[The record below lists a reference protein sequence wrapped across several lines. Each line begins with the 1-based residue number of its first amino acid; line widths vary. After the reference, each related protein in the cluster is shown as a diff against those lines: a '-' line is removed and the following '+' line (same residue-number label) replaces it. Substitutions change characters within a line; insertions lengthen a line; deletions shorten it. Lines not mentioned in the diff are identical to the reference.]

1 MRKAN
6 RILVIDNRDSF
17 VYNIV
22 EYLRR
27 ISGVEVDVVREGQG
41 LSQGLSQEKDDI
53 AGIVLSPGAGIPQE
67 YRLMTAL
74 LKDPRTAGIPVLGV
88 CLGMQAMTVAT
99 GGRLLQL
106 GGPKHGHRSELYFT
120 SEQSCSG
127 AAMRPGILE
136 DVPDGSPIGRYHSW
150 VVDEATLP
158 ECWDI
163 AGRDEDGNI
172 MVIVHRSRP
181 WTGVQFHPESIIT
194 GYGFRMICNWV
205 NGCTRV

>member
-88 CLGMQAMTVAT
+88 CLGMQA
-99 GGRLLQL
+99 
-106 GGPKHGHRSELYFT
+106 
-120 SEQSCSG
+120 
-127 AAMRPGILE
+127 
-136 DVPDGSPIGRYHSW
+136 
-150 VVDEATLP
+150 
-158 ECWDI
+158 
-163 AGRDEDGNI
+163 GRDEDGNI